1 MMKLIKNGTVILL
14 IGVIGLLSVI
24 GAELYA
30 HNKYEQPPKG
40 YTAEEIAAMKIEP
53 ININTA
59 SVDELSALPGLSKK
73 QAQRIVDYREQN
85 GDFESIED
93 VMNIKRIRKKAYKEF
108 AYYSTAKKADK
119 KRFGDPKRLLF
130 IVLSPLPARRA

>member
-1 MMKLIKNGTVILL
+1 MIKLIKNGTIILI
-14 IGVIGLLSVI
+14 IGVIGLIAVI
-24 GAELYA
+24 GSELYT
-30 HNKYEQPPKG
+30 HDVDQQPPKG

-93 VMNIKRIRKKAYKEF
+93 VMNIKGIGEKAYKEF
-108 AYYSTAKKADK
+108 AYYITAK
-119 KRFGDPKRLLF
+119 
-130 IVLSPLPARRA
+130 

>member
-1 MMKLIKNGTVILL
+1 MIKLIKNGTIILI
-14 IGVIGLLSVI
+14 IGVIGLIAVI
-24 GAELYA
+24 GAVLYT
-30 HNKYEQPPKG
+30 HDVDQQLPKG

-93 VMNIKRIRKKAYKEF
+93 VMNIKGIGKKTYKEF
-108 AYYSTAKKADK
+108 AYYITAK
-119 KRFGDPKRLLF
+119 
-130 IVLSPLPARRA
+130 

>member
-1 MMKLIKNGTVILL
+1 MMKLIKNGTIILI
-14 IGVIGLLSVI
+14 IGVIGLIAVI
-24 GAELYA
+24 GAELYT
-30 HNKYEQPPKG
+30 HDVDQQLPKG

-85 GDFESIED
+85 GDFDSIED
-93 VMNIKRIRKKAYKEF
+93 VMNIKGIGEKAVNKF
-108 AYYSTAKKADK
+108 AYYITAK
-119 KRFGDPKRLLF
+119 
-130 IVLSPLPARRA
+130 

>member
-1 MMKLIKNGTVILL
+1 MKIIKNGMIILI
-14 IGVIGLLSVI
+14 IGVIGLLAVV

-30 HNKYEQPPKG
+30 HYRYEQLPKG

-85 GDFESIED
+85 GDFDSIED
-93 VMNIKRIRKKAYKEF
+93 VMNIKGIGEKAVNKF
-108 AYYSTAKKADK
+108 AYYITAE
-119 KRFGDPKRLLF
+119 
-130 IVLSPLPARRA
+130 

>member
-1 MMKLIKNGTVILL
+1 MIKLIKNGTIILI
-14 IGVIGLLSVI
+14 IGVLGLIAVI
-24 GAELYA
+24 GSELYT
-30 HNKYEQPPKG
+30 HYSEQQPPTG

-85 GDFESIED
+85 GDFDSIEE
-93 VMNIKRIRKKAYKEF
+93 VTNIKGIGEKAVNKF
-108 AYYSTAKKADK
+108 AYYITAK
-119 KRFGDPKRLLF
+119 
-130 IVLSPLPARRA
+130 